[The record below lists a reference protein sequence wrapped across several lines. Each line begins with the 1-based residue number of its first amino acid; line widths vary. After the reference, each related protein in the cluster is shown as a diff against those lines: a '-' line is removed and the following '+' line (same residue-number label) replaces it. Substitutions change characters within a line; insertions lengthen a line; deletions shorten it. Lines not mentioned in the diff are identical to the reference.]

1 MAAIKDRQS
10 HEGRIAIQ
18 KALTSYF
25 ATGDFSQKSATDV
38 SNMASDTAAM
48 QKQYDFG
55 SSDLGAAFTQVIH
68 ASLMNVVPTTFWVL
82 VHIFSRPELLA
93 VLRQEALGA
102 MRDDKFDDSTGT
114 RYVTFDLDRPEALF
128 PRLVSAF
135 QESHR
140 LATAATLHRRVLE
153 DTYLSE
159 GNGTG
164 TRPYLLKKGIT
175 VMIPT
180 TVSLRSPQVWGGQAA
195 AEEFDPERFLAQPSK
210 KKQESHNDDAS
221 GHIRKK
227 AYFPFGGGK
236 ELCPGRNFAKAEV
249 MGTLLVLLSGFDIVS
264 ADGGTL
270 TLPRA
275 AKPRLTTGT
284 MRPDPNARL
293 GARICRRAGW
303 EKVVWRAAAV
313 PNTTV

>member
-1 MAAIKDRQS
+1 
-10 HEGRIAIQ
+10 
-18 KALTSYF
+18 
-25 ATGDFSQKSATDV
+25 
-38 SNMASDTAAM
+38 MASDTAAM

-195 AEEFDPERFLAQPSK
+195 AEEFDPERFLAQSSK
-210 KKQESHNDDAS
+210 KKQESHNDDAGGLPS
-221 GHIRKK
+221 TESISNIRKK

-284 MRPDPNARL
+284 MRPDPNAKL